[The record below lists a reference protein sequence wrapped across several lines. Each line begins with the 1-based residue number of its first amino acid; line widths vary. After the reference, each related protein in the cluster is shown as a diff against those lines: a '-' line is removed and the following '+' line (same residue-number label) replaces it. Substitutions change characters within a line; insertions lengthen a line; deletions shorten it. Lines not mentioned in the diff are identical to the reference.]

1 MGNLIMGNCCSFENS
16 SLFRSKYHNFAK
28 KNVKV
33 DIVHIG
39 EYNYLNK
46 SSAEF
51 FIEKIP
57 FGTDINEEGQLI
69 AFLKKEF
76 KDWHVRLY
84 DSKGDEQIPLKYNV
98 PFENIEIL
106 QCKAH
111 VKKGYLS
118 EQDMGITSPFF
129 KFIQDPEKDL
139 KIVSYR
145 LEVRITKKSNY
156 KKTRTKK

>member
-1 MGNLIMGNCCSFENS
+1 MG
-16 SLFRSKYHNFAK
+16 
-28 KNVKV
+28 VKV
-33 DIVHIG
+33 DIVHICKS
-39 EYNYLNK
+39 NYLNE

-76 KDWHVRLY
+76 KDWHARLY
-84 DSKGDEQIPLKYNV
+84 DSKGHEMLPLRYNV

-106 QCKAH
+106 SCKAH
-111 VKKGYLS
+111 VKGRRRYQS
-118 EQDMGITSPFF
+118 EQDMNITSPFF

-145 LEVRITKKSNY
+145 IGVRITKKS
-156 KKTRTKK
+156 KKTRNKK